1 MSDDGLRIEGTG
13 TAIVTPFRDGAVD
26 LEGLGSL
33 IEAQIAGGI
42 DFLVPCGTT
51 GESPTLTDPERIAVI
66 ERTVDVV
73 NGRVPVV
80 AGTGTNDTP
89 HSIAMTKAARAA
101 GANACLA
108 VSPYYNKPSQEGLYR
123 HFRAMIDEGGLP
135 AVLYHIPS
143 RCGIGIEVHTIAR
156 VCAAGGVV
164 GLKETETIG
173 RITELRAACD
183 VPILSGDDGLTF
195 PMICLG
201 GVGVIS
207 VTSNVA
213 PAQVSAMVR
222 HARAGELEAARTLHE
237 ALSPLFRALFV
248 ESNPGPVKA
257 AAKMLGLIAS
267 DEVRLPLTRAE
278 DATRAI
284 LEDALTVVTTAV

>member
-1 MSDDGLRIEGTG
+1 MSEDGLRIEGVG

-26 LEGLGSL
+26 LDGLGSL
-33 IEAQIAGGI
+33 VEAQIAGGV

-101 GANACLA
+101 GADACLA
-108 VSPYYNKPSQEGLYR
+108 VSPYYNKPGQEGLYR

-135 AVLYHIPS
+135 AVLYHIPA
-143 RCGIGIEVHTIAR
+143 RCGIGIEIPTIAR
-156 VCAAGGVV
+156 VCAGGGVV
-164 GLKETETIG
+164 GLKETESIA
-173 RITELRAACD
+173 RITDLRAACS

-207 VTSNVA
+207 VASNVA
-213 PAQVSAMVR
+213 PAQVAAMVR
-222 HARAGELEAARTLHE
+222 HARAGEVAEARALHE
-237 ALSPLFRALFV
+237 ALSPLFRALFL
-248 ESNPGPVKA
+248 ESNPSPVKA
-257 AAKMLGLIAS
+257 AAKLLGLIAT
-267 DEVRLPLTRAE
+267 DDVRLPLTPTEAS
-278 DATRAI
+278 TRAA
-284 LEDALTVVTTAV
+284 LERALQVVTTAV